1 MGDVQS
7 NFGFLQAEWLAL
19 AQRARKAEQFAFI
32 DPRTSMFYARHTAE
46 HLVDWLYEAEPS
58 IPVPYKPDLNALT
71 SQPEFRAVVG
81 PVISNKLDA
90 IRKMGNR
97 AVHDKQDPSPL
108 AARQAVS
115 ELFHVCYWLART
127 YTVDSANRPSE
138 GLQFNI
144 ELLAPKLKPGVPAP
158 KPQSA
163 EEVAKLATELAA
175 KDRALADAR
184 AESADLQ
191 QQVVVLQNE
200 VRAAKERNEAV
211 PDQHDY
217 DEALTR
223 AYLID
228 ADLNEAGWPLS
239 SPEDRE
245 FLVTGMPNTTGVG
258 KVDYVLWGAD
268 GLPLAVVEA
277 KRTTK
282 DAHNGKQQAKLYA
295 DALEQKFGRRPVIYY
310 TNGYEHWLWDD
321 TAYPE
326 RQVQGFHTRDELELM
341 VSRRTTRRNLAAEPI
356 DNNIVERGY
365 QHAAIRAVTESLQRD
380 SRKQLIVMATG
391 TGKTRTAVALSKLL
405 MDANWA
411 KRVLFLA
418 DRVALVGQAKKAFKT
433 HLPGSAPA
441 VLGGGEEAN
450 SRIHLATYPTI
461 MNLIAG
467 SENGTVKQFG
477 VGYYDL
483 IIVDEA
489 HRSIYQK
496 YRAIFRH
503 FDALLVGLTAT
514 PQSEVDRNTYSMF
527 DIEDNV
533 PTFAYELD
541 EATEAGYLVPP
552 RVVPIPLKF
561 PYEGI
566 RYDDLSDAEKD
577 QWDDLEWDDDGVVP
591 DVVDPAVVNSWLF
604 NTDTVN
610 KALEVLMT
618 HGHKVAGGDR
628 LGKTIIFA
636 KNNDHANFIAAQFD
650 QNYPHLKGHFAQVIT
665 YQVNYASSLIED
677 FGKKESNPHI
687 AISVDMLDTGIDVP
701 EVVNLVFFKMV
712 RSKTKFWQMV
722 GRGTRLC
729 ADLYGPG
736 EDKQDFFIFD
746 LCRNVEFFNANMEGN
761 EGSVG
766 RSLAEATFTARA
778 KLLRAAN
785 GAGLADLSLVTD
797 IVQTLSG
804 QIARLP
810 FNNFLVKP
818 HRQAVEKYSLAESW
832 ASVSESDVASLE
844 AGLAR
849 IAGLGSPAEKEEAKR
864 FDLLVLNAQLAS
876 LEDPGAVGYYRKKI
890 QDIAAALADQPNN
903 PAIAP
908 VLLLLEQIADNHE
921 WESVSVEWLESVR
934 RKLRGLVH
942 LIEKKRRHVVYTNF
956 EDELGELEE
965 VELKGVHSGVN
976 DFSRYKSKVQSYLR
990 AHLDLATLQRLR
1002 RNKPLT
1008 DLDLTELER
1017 ILESSGAG
1025 TSEDLARARSEGL
1038 ARFVRSLV
1046 GLDRSAVEEALS
1058 EFIAGSV
1065 LTAAQLDFLGVLTTQ
1080 LTENGSVPIG
1090 TLYESPY
1097 SELAPTGPDELFG
1110 YASFDRLE
1118 LVLQSFDHGLLVG

>member
-1 MGDVQS
+1 MGDVES
-7 NFGFLQAEWLAL
+7 NFGFMLAQWPAL

-58 IPVPYKPDLNALT
+58 IPMPYKPDLDALT

-81 PVISNKLDA
+81 PVIGNKLDA

-127 YTVDSANRPSE
+127 YTVHGSALPPE
-138 GLQFNI
+138 GQQFNA
-144 ELLAPKLKPGVPAP
+144 ELLAPRLKPGIPAP

-163 EEVAKLATELAA
+163 EQVSKLAAELAA
-175 KDRALADAR
+175 SDKALAAAK

-191 QQVVVLQNE
+191 RQILTLQIVVK
-200 VRAAKERNEAV
+200 AAKERNSAV
-211 PDQHDY
+211 PDHHDY
-217 DEALTR
+217 DESLTR

-228 ADLNEAGWPLS
+228 ADLHDAGWRLE

-245 FLVTGMPNTTGVG
+245 FVVTGMPNATGVG

-277 KRTTK
+277 KRTTR

-295 DALEQKFGRRPVIYY
+295 DALERQFGRRPVIYY

-321 TAYPE
+321 SSYSE
-326 RQVQGFHTRDELELM
+326 RQVQGFHTRDELDLM
-341 VSRRTTRRNLAAEPI
+341 VARRRTRRALAAEPI
-356 DNNIVERGY
+356 DNNIAERSY
-365 QHAAIRAVTESLQRD
+365 QHAAIRAVTESLELK

-411 KRVLFLA
+411 KRILFLA
-418 DRVALVGQAKKAFKT
+418 DRVALVDQAVKAFKT
-433 HLPGSAPA
+433 HLPGSAPT
-441 VLGGGEEAN
+441 VLGGGEEAE

-467 SENGTVKQFG
+467 QAGGTGQQFG

-541 EATEAGYLVPP
+541 EATAAGYLVPP

-566 RYDDLSDAEKD
+566 RYDNLSDAEKD
-577 QWDDLEWDDDGVVP
+577 EWDALEWDDDDVIP
-591 DVVDPAVVNSWLF
+591 DAVDPAVVNSWLF

-610 KALEVLMT
+610 KVLEVLMT
-618 HGHKVAGGDR
+618 RGHKVAGGDR

-636 KNNDHANFIAAQFD
+636 KNNDHAKFIAAQFD
-650 QNYPHLKGHFAQVIT
+650 KNYPQLKGHFAQVIT
-665 YQVNYASSLIED
+665 YQVNYARSLIED

-701 EVVNLVFFKMV
+701 EVLNLVFFKMV

-729 ADLYGPG
+729 TDLYGPG

-746 LCRNVEFFNANMEGN
+746 VCRNVEFFNANMKGN

-766 RSLAEATFTARA
+766 RSLAEATFGARA
-778 KLLRAAN
+778 KLLRAATR
-785 GAGLADLSLVTD
+785 AGLAHSLATDL
-797 IVQTLSG
+797 VQTLSG
-804 QIARLP
+804 QVGRLP

-818 HRQAVEKYSLAESW
+818 HRADVEKYTQADSW
-832 ASVSESDVASLE
+832 AALSEGDVASLE
-844 AGLAR
+844 TGLAR

-864 FDLLVLNAQLAS
+864 FDLMVLNAQLTS
-876 LEDPGAVGYYRKKI
+876 LEDPGAVGYCRRKI

-903 PAIAP
+903 PAITP
-908 VLLLLEQIADNHE
+908 QLQLLEQIADNHG

-942 LIEKKRRHVVYTNF
+942 LIEKKRRTVVYTNF
-956 EDELGELEE
+956 EDELGELAE
-965 VELKGVHSGVN
+965 VALKGVHSGVN
-976 DFSRYKSKVQSYLR
+976 DFSRYQVKVQTYLR

-1008 DLDLTELER
+1008 EMDLTELER
-1017 ILESSGAG
+1017 ILQSSGAG
-1025 TSEDLARARSEGL
+1025 TEEDLTRAREEGL
-1038 ARFVRSLV
+1038 SHFVRSLV

-1058 EFIAGSV
+1058 EFISGSV
-1065 LTAAQLDFLGVLTTQ
+1065 LTAAQLDFLKVLTTQ

-1090 TLYESPY
+1090 ALYESPY
-1097 SELAPTGPDELFG
+1097 SELAPTGSDELFG
-1110 YASFDRLE
+1110 DDRLDRLE
-1118 LVLQSFDHGLLVG
+1118 LVLRTFDDGLMVG